1 MTLMTPRKILLQLD
15 TDSFASTFDS
25 VVATDAGV
33 DVLLRQ
39 GGVNADNVTTL
50 VHGLMFTRGGDKL
63 KNSAIFVGGSNV
75 HDAESVLG
83 QVCRTFF
90 GPVRVSVMF
99 DANGCNTTA
108 VAAVLSALRHVP
120 ELTGKTAAVLGGTG
134 PVGLRVSRLLA
145 AAGCQVR
152 VGSRDIARAQKAIHA
167 VATAAHREQLVPVRT
182 TTAAE
187 VTEALR
193 DAQLVF
199 ACGAAGITL
208 VDGET
213 LRGAKALQ
221 VAVDL
226 NAVPPAG
233 IESISPMESGNVVE
247 GLVRYG
253 AIGVGGLKM
262 KIHKA
267 ALQSLFES
275 NDHLLDVDEIFAIG
289 QRLVQSA
296 S

>member
-39 GGVNADNVTTL
+39 GGVNVENVTTL

-63 KNSAIFVGGSNV
+63 KSSAIFVGGSNV
-75 HDAESVLG
+75 HDAENVLG
-83 QVCRTFF
+83 QVCKTFF

-120 ELTGKTAAVLGGTG
+120 ELRGKTATVLGGTG

-167 VATAAHREQLVPVRT
+167 VAAAAHREQLVPVRT
-182 TTAAE
+182 TTASE
-187 VTEALR
+187 VAEALSN
-193 DAQLVF
+193 AQLVF
-199 ACGAAGITL
+199 ACGAAGVTL
-208 VDGET
+208 VDAET
-213 LRGAKALQ
+213 LRSAKDLQ

-226 NAVPPAG
+226 NAVPPSG
-233 IESISPMESGNVVE
+233 IESISPMETGSQVD

-267 ALQSLFES
+267 AIQSLFES

-289 QRLVQSA
+289 QRLIQSA
-296 S
+296 P